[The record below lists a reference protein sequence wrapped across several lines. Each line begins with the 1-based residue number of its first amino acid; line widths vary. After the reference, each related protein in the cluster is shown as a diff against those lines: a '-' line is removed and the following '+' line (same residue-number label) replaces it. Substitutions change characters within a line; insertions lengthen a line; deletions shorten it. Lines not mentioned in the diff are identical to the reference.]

1 MAKKPTQRIT
11 LDLSERSW
19 DRLSRLQEVMEAG
32 TKVGVIQSA
41 LQLLEFVVDRTQQG
55 HTFLD
60 RDAIGNVETLAILGL
75 TPARA
80 TPLNSE
86 EEDARSFG

>member
-1 MAKKPTQRIT
+1 MPKKLTQRLT

-19 DRLSRLQEVMEAG
+19 ERLSRLQEIMEAG

-60 RDAIGNVETLAILGL
+60 RDVAGNVETLAILGV
-75 TPARA
+75 TPARV
-80 TPLNSE
+80 
-86 EEDARSFG
+86 ARDEAA

>member
-1 MAKKPTQRIT
+1 MIGRKKFTQRLT
-11 LDLSERSW
+11 LDLGERSW
-19 DRLSRLQEVMEAG
+19 DRLTRLQEVMEAG

-60 RDAIGNVETLAILGL
+60 RDAAGNVETLAILGV
-75 TPARA
+75 TRARA
-80 TPLNSE
+80 
-86 EEDARSFG
+86 ARDEAA

>member
-1 MAKKPTQRIT
+1 MTTKKKTQRLT
-11 LDLSERSW
+11 LDLGERSW

-41 LQLLEFVVDRTQQG
+41 LQLLEFVVDQTRQG
-55 HTFLD
+55 HTFLQ
-60 RDAIGNVETLAILGL
+60 RDAKGNVGPLTILGL

-80 TPLNSE
+80 TELDSE
-86 EEDARSFG
+86 